1 MICGSCDVFTKES
14 YVMHAKINESEF
26 IRTLCKA
33 RLQGGRVIDCIIVM
47 IDDIFLSSQ
56 NIF

>member
-1 MICGSCDVFTKES
+1 MR
-14 YVMHAKINESEF
+14 AKINESEF